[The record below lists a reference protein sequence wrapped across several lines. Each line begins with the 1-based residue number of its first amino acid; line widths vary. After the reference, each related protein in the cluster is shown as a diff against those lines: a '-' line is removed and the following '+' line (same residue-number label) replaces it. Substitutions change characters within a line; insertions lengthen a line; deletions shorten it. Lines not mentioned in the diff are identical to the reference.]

1 MARKP
6 KPKADQLDLFV
17 ADLVD
22 VPVKGE
28 RETLSLPFFS
38 LSKGKRSRMTY
49 DHNGVLVDVSSPAH
63 IGIANI
69 WDADVLL
76 WCASELIA
84 ARERGRETCT
94 RVSLQPYA
102 LMKATGRD
110 TGGGSYEQL
119 LGEMHRKSSGSSRET
134 IGALDRLKHTTVKTN
149 VRGPGGDRTELFSWL
164 ERVQIDRDIA
174 GNVKAV
180 EITLPQWFYDAV
192 MNGTVLTL
200 SPEYFQITSGL
211 ERWLY
216 RLVRRH
222 AGNQSHGWA
231 FSMDELHRK
240 SGSSRA
246 LKYFARDL
254 RQIVAANAL
263 PEYHLEMIKLQGGP
277 GVHAVRR
284 SLLALDHPSAKAE
297 ALGRHKRLPKL

>member
-1 MARKP
+1 MPRKSKP
-6 KPKADQLDLFV
+6 KAADQLDLFI

-49 DHNGVLVDVSSPAH
+49 ERNGALVDVSAPAH

-69 WDADVLL
+69 WDSDVLL
-76 WCASELIA
+76 WCASEIIA
-84 ARERGRETCT
+84 ARERGRETSP
-94 RVSLQPYA
+94 RLSLRPYE

-110 TGGGSYEQL
+110 TGGGSYKQL
-119 LGEMHRKSSGSSRET
+119 QE
-134 IGALDRLKHTTVKTN
+134 ALQRLKATTVRTN
-149 VRGPGGDRTELFSWL
+149 VRGPGGDRTVLFSWL
-164 ERVQIDRDIA
+164 ERVQIDRDVA

-222 AGNQSHGWA
+222 AGNQSHGWT

-240 SGSSRA
+240 SGSSRV

-263 PEYHLEMIKLQGGP
+263 PEYHLELVVLQGGP

-284 SLLALDHPSAKAE
+284 SLLALDHPAAKAE

>member
-49 DHNGVLVDVSSPAH
+49 ERNGALVDVSAPAH

-69 WDADVLL
+69 WDSDVLL
-76 WCASELIA
+76 WCASEIIA
-84 ARERGRETCT
+84 ARERGRETSP
-94 RVSLQPYA
+94 RLSLRPYE
-102 LMKATGRD
+102 LLRATGRD
-110 TGGGSYEQL
+110 TGGGSYDQL
-119 LGEMHRKSSGSSRET
+119 LSDDG
-134 IGALDRLKHTTVKTN
+134 GALARLKATTVKTN
-149 VRGPGGDRTELFSWL
+149 VRGPGGDRTVLFSWL
-164 ERVQIDRDIA
+164 ERVQIDRDVA

-200 SPEYFQITSGL
+200 SPEYFKITSGL

-222 AGNQSHGWA
+222 AGNQSHGWT

-263 PEYHLEMIKLQGGP
+263 PEYHLELVVLQGGP

-284 SLLALDHPSAKAE
+284 SFLALDHPAAKAE
-297 ALGRHKRLPKL
+297 ALGRHKRLPKF

>member
-1 MARKP
+1 MTRKP

-38 LSKGKRSRMTY
+38 LSKGKRTSMSY
-49 DHNGVLVDVSSPAH
+49 AANGVTVNVSAPAQY
-63 IGIANI
+63 GVATI
-69 WDADVLL
+69 WDSDVLL
-76 WCASELIA
+76 WCASEIIA
-84 ARERGRETCT
+84 ARERGRETSP
-94 RVSLQPYA
+94 RLSLRPYELLKAIGRPTSGKRYKDLHEA
-102 LMKATGRD
+102 LQRLKAT
-110 TGGGSYEQL
+110 
-119 LGEMHRKSSGSSRET
+119 
-134 IGALDRLKHTTVKTN
+134 TVRTN
-149 VRGPGGDRTELFSWL
+149 VRGPGGERTVLFSWL
-164 ERVQIDRDIA
+164 ERVQIDYDVA
-174 GNVKAV
+174 GNSKAV

-192 MNGTVLTL
+192 LNGTVLTL
-200 SPEYFQITSGL
+200 SPDYFQITSGL

-222 AGNQSHGWA
+222 AGNQSHGWT

-254 RQIVAANAL
+254 RHIVAANTL
-263 PEYHLEMIKLQGGP
+263 PEYHLELVTLQGGP

-284 SLLALDHPSAKAE
+284 SLLALDHPAAKAE
-297 ALGRHKRLPKL
+297 APGRHKRLPKL

>member
-28 RETLSLPFFS
+28 RETLSLPFFG

-49 DHNGVLVDVSSPAH
+49 ERGGTLVDVSAPAH

-69 WDADVLL
+69 WDSDVLL
-76 WCASELIA
+76 WCASEIIA
-84 ARERGRETCT
+84 ARARGRETSP
-94 RVSLQPYA
+94 RLSLRPYE

-110 TGGGSYEQL
+110 TGGGSYKQL
-119 LGEMHRKSSGSSRET
+119 QE
-134 IGALDRLKHTTVKTN
+134 ALQRLKATTVRTN
-149 VRGPGGDRTELFSWL
+149 VRGPGGDRTVLFSWL
-164 ERVQIDRDIA
+164 ERVQIDRDVA

-200 SPEYFQITSGL
+200 SPEYFQITSGTA
-211 ERWLY
+211 RWLY

-222 AGNQSHGWA
+222 AGNQSHGWT
-231 FSMDELHRK
+231 FSIEELHRK

-246 LKYFARDL
+246 LKYFARDM

-263 PEYHLEMIKLQGGP
+263 PEYHLELVVLQGGP

-284 SLLALDHPSAKAE
+284 SLLALDHPAAKAE